1 MDTTQIPTVGTRPRI
16 LVVDDE
22 YLATKRI
29 AELLELSGYDADCA
43 LSPGECMAELD
54 SGIGF
59 DAVILDIG
67 FGEEEPHGGEIAA
80 EIRDRYGVPVV
91 FYTAHTDRETIGLTR
106 DTDSCGIVVKA
117 PDDAEILLASVEA
130 AIRRGRTER
139 ETIRQL
145 DTYHEILQGMP
156 VPVCVFDRSTGS
168 QLFANDAAAG
178 LVGAASLDEYEELF
192 DEGWCRPAGEH
203 PTATDCASGAA
214 WTITGPLVDRSRGRH
229 WLVATRGM
237 EDGRTF
243 VVQYDVTWLCEQV
256 RRVEHEADAAKA
268 LLRDVHHRVKNNLA
282 VVDALIDMAQQRL
295 HEPETLRAVR
305 AQVHAVRVL
314 HERLHAS
321 QRHLEVDI
329 AEYLEDIARSSLRAD
344 REARLETAFPGMRPR
359 AIGSD
364 RPAARAH
371 RRRARDERAEAL
383 VRRRREPLDP
393 RDPARPR
400 RDRRARARRRVR
412 RGSAPAGRGPRERER
427 IRPLLVRGLVRQ
439 IDAALASSAN
449 RTTPSVFVSARVG
462 AQSGSTPG
470 RCPLRAG
477 LYDHLRPPLAGGE
490 LDDHRLAL
498 AKMRDFVRERER
510 HRPRARARRVEP
522 PARPAGNA
530 HRRAAGST
538 RNVAG
543 SRAASASTSTE
554 ILVPARSTRTVT
566 SEKSPRRYAFVS
578 PSSS

>member
-16 LVVDDE
+16 LIVDDE

-43 LSPGECMAELD
+43 LSPGECMAELG

-130 AIRRGRTER
+130 AIQRGRRER
-139 ETIRQL
+139 ETVRRL

-178 LVGAASLDEYEELF
+178 LVGAASLDEYDELF
-192 DEGWCRPAGEH
+192 TRDAWLVAGEH
-203 PTATDCASGAA
+203 PTATDRASGAA

-229 WLVATRGM
+229 WLVATRGV

-243 VVQYDVTWLCEQV
+243 VVHYDVTWLCEQV

-321 QRHLEVDI
+321 QRHREVDI

-344 REARLETAFPGMRPR
+344 RETRLETAFPECARVLSGRIALPLGLIAAELATNAQKHSFVDADDHWIR
-359 AIGSD
+359 VTLRDLDEAGAHELAVEFDGVPLPPDEVLENAKGSG
-364 RPAARAH
+364 
-371 RRRARDERAEAL
+371 L
-383 VRRRREPLDP
+383 V
-393 RDPARPR
+393 
-400 RDRRARARRRVR
+400 
-412 RGSAPAGRGPRERER
+412 
-427 IRPLLVRGLVRQ
+427 LVRGLVRQ
-439 IDAALASSAN
+439 LDA
-449 RTTPSVFVSARVG
+449 
-462 AQSGSTPG
+462 
-470 RCPLRAG
+470 
-477 LYDHLRPPLAGGE
+477 E
-490 LDDHRLAL
+490 LTI
-498 AKMRDFVRERER
+498 EREP
-510 HRPRARARRVEP
+510 H
-522 PARPAGNA
+522 NA
-530 HRRAAGST
+530 FRIRF
-538 RNVAG
+538 
-543 SRAASASTSTE
+543 
-554 ILVPARSTRTVT
+554 RSQ
-566 SEKSPRRYAFVS
+566 
-578 PSSS
+578 